1 MMILRRL
8 RVINCNQK
16 GFTLAE
22 LLVAMAITALIGSA
36 VATATYQVVKVNA
49 LSTNHQIAVSQVQNA
64 VNSISRD
71 TQQSQQVIPKSSA
84 DIALPLDTI
93 PVGSTTISYNLITGN
108 IFQVQWINWD
118 GNTTYQVTYSVDS
131 NGTLKRL
138 LKING
143 TLTSTTSVAQNIK
156 IASGNW
162 DTYARVLTLQI
173 TAIVGASN
181 PATETR
187 TFQIIPRPAQ

>member
-1 MMILRRL
+1 MMIPRRL
-8 RVINCNQK
+8 GVVNINQK

-22 LLVAMAITALIGSA
+22 LVIAMAITALIGSA

-71 TQQSQQVIPKSSA
+71 VQQSQQIIPTGPTVIVINDA
-84 DIALPLDTI
+84 ANN
-93 PVGSTTISYNLITGN
+93 TISFNLITSDTLT
-108 IFQVQWINWD
+108 VQWIDWND
-118 GNTTYQVTYSVDS
+118 NATHQVAYTVANGVLQRTITVDS
-131 NGTLKRL
+131 GVPSTIVVANN
-138 LKING
+138 IN
-143 TLTSTTSVAQNIK
+143 V
-156 IASGNW
+156 ASGNW
-162 DTYARVLTLQI
+162 NTDLTTYTRTLTLQI
-173 TAIVGASN
+173 KAIVGASN